1 MSWLFKDKEMGKILS
16 MLCGTI
22 CTPKAFSSLAH
33 VSVSLKGTQKQINKT
48 NRETVTR
55 TNWSVTLRS
64 RHSQMLNALNAG
76 NITRKEL
83 KTQRKEE

>member
-1 MSWLFKDKEMGKILS
+1 MSWLLKDKEMEKKKTFS

-22 CTPKAFSSLAH
+22 CTPKAFSSFAH
-33 VSVSLKGTQKQINKT
+33 VLVSLKGTQKQ

-55 TNWSVTLRS
+55 NNWSVTLRS
-64 RHSQMLNALNAG
+64 MHSQMINALSAG

-83 KTQRKEE
+83 KAQGKEE